1 MLKIKIFDSDRK
13 ILTAKG
19 KKPSDFRKLM
29 KDLED
34 KYE

>member
-1 MLKIKIFDSDRK
+1 VLKFYDHDRK

-19 KKPSDFRKLM
+19 NKPSDFRKLM

-34 KYE
+34 KYK

>member
-19 KKPSDFRKLM
+19 NKPSDFRKLW
-29 KDLED
+29 KELED